1 MNRSFSLMGVKYAAR
16 EEPTKPTRRGRG
28 ASATGE
34 EPLAKKKKLALAMA
48 ESSSKVAGGKPPWAP
63 PSKVSTSKL
72 EGSKKKGIHLDRYLR
87 M

>member
-1 MNRSFSLMGVKYAAR
+1 MNRSFSLLGVKYAAR
-16 EEPTKPTRRGRG
+16 EELTKRGRG
-28 ASATGE
+28 ACATGE

-72 EGSKKKGIHLDRYLR
+72 EGSKKKGTLLDRYLR
-87 M
+87 T